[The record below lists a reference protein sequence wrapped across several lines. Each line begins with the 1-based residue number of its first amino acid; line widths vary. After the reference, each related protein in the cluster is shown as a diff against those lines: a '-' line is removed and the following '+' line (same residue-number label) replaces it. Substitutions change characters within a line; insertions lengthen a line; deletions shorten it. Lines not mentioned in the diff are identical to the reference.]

1 MAEKGAFEVD
11 HEQIASLV
19 QSTYLNTI
27 PPRGA
32 KPGTKSNGRI
42 EWSVLAGYI
51 LSYTTPDHTHPQ
63 YALISLATG
72 LKCLPYTS
80 LPPNGDVLHDQHA
93 EVLARRGARLW
104 LLQRL
109 EHEVKSSTIGEG
121 FRFFER
127 TARKG
132 ENESERKWKLRQGVK
147 LHLYVSTLP
156 CGDASNNLLEFQ
168 RAAQDQIAGR
178 MDVPTP
184 AELLALHSTT
194 KNTSYG
200 ASSAFTSNSGGG
212 GSVVRGRASSSNP
225 AATHTASGSAG
236 SLRTKPGR
244 PDSPPSIS
252 MSCSDKLALWNAPGI
267 GIQGSLLS
275 ALLEPA
281 FIYSISIADHP
292 IRHIF
297 PAFPLPSSAE
307 EVHIEQ
313 QREDLKTILAED
325 CKRALQRARTN
336 TDDEIIVGW
345 STTPFADSKEVKL
358 ESAWSSFDS
367 AHPFNA
373 DTGLAEKMEV
383 FRASYEPVTCSSS
396 ILYVRNSDF
405 GSSSG
410 KGKVENLATGTKLGA
425 PTKRPKP
432 KDPSAGLSEPL
443 KPQARSSV
451 CRLNYFQA
459 FLAAYSAIT
468 GAEMIQDEN
477 ERVTYIDA
485 KEGAFGD
492 GTREYRRRK
501 EELFGGKKDAQRV
514 LETFLKGARDGTAI
528 KGTQKDV
535 VQEVIEEVA
544 EQDEEREEEEAGRV
558 GLLQGWLRTP
568 SALSQFDLNG
578 RTTRTT
584 HAHRLPS

>member
-1 MAEKGAFEVD
+1 MAGNAAFEVN

-19 QSTYLNTI
+19 QSTYLHTI

-32 KPGTKSNGRI
+32 KPGIKSNGRI
-42 EWSVLAGYI
+42 EWTILAGYV
-51 LSYTTPDHTHPQ
+51 LSYTTPHHTHAQ

-104 LLQRL
+104 LMQRL
-109 EHEVKSSTIGEG
+109 EHESRLGTNGEG
-121 FRFFER
+121 LRFFEKAAAKSANKEQGR
-127 TARKG
+127 
-132 ENESERKWKLRQGVK
+132 WKLRQGIR

-156 CGDASNNLLEFQ
+156 CGDASNKLLEFQ

-178 MDVPTP
+178 TDVPTP
-184 AELLALHSTT
+184 AELLDLHTVGDETLRRTPSTDIGSS
-194 KNTSYG
+194 NG
-200 ASSAFTSNSGGG
+200 A

-225 AATHTASGSAG
+225 SAKNMASRSAG

-275 ALLEPA
+275 ALLEPVH
-281 FIYSISIADHP
+281 IHSITIADHP
-292 IRHIF
+292 TRHIF
-297 PAFPLPSSAE
+297 PVFPPPSSADE
-307 EVHIEQ
+307 IQVKQ
-313 QREDLKTILAED
+313 QRETLKAILAED
-325 CKRALQRARTN
+325 CKRALQRARSI
-336 TDDEIIVGW
+336 TDDEIIIGW
-345 STTPFADSKEVKL
+345 STTPFADSKEVKV

-367 AHPFNA
+367 NPSNA
-373 DTGLAEKMEV
+373 NKGLTQNVEAFK
-383 FRASYEPVTCSSS
+383 ANYEPVTCSNS
-396 ILYVRNSDF
+396 ILYICATAF
-405 GSSSG
+405 EFLAA

-432 KDPSAGLSEPL
+432 QTSDMVYSEPL

-451 CRLNYFQA
+451 CRMNYFQA
-459 FLAAYSAIT
+459 FVAAYNAII
-468 GAEMIQDEN
+468 GAEVASDE
-477 ERVTYIDA
+477 EGRAIYSDA
-485 KEGAFGD
+485 KEGAFGE

-501 EELFGGKKDAQRV
+501 EELVGGRENAQRV
-514 LETFLKGARDGTAI
+514 VERFLKGARDGTAI
-528 KGTQKDV
+528 KGMQKDV
-535 VQEVIEEVA
+535 AEEVIEEVGN
-544 EQDEEREEEEAGRV
+544 QDEEREQEEAGAV

-568 SALSQFDLNG
+568 DSLSQFDLHG
-578 RTTRTT
+578 RTTQ
-584 HAHRLPS
+584 ALALPS